1 MKVSVRCNAL
11 TLDKLRAQENH
22 GKRLDRSSQRR
33 RIRESAPVVGGGLDL
48 EDRLAAHTDGTKQNK
63 AARNVALHFI
73 IKYPPEVLGDDAPT
87 PFQGLNKR
95 QRQRVMASQAARFI
109 QETHG
114 GQAVFAVRV
123 DTDEAGEWVVDV
135 FACPKY
141 EKATKKGAAVWTSL
155 TKFGKDL
162 ARKHQDEIRRRSPQH
177 EGPEAITS
185 PRAIGM
191 SLQSEFA
198 DYFERVNGVRPT
210 AKVEKDRPA
219 PDRLEVEVW
228 RLQQIQADA
237 IEAEAEARK
246 AAEQRDQ
253 AEAEAAAI
261 AAQTKAERA
270 AFKKQA
276 REWVNREK
284 TALASKHEAADADR
298 AAAAA
303 DLMTA
308 RTVLDRL
315 KDTYAAVRASLPRIR
330 QILTW
335 DLATEDERRRA
346 KADRRQVVKI
356 APALRGAITDAQQQA
371 ARLSVPAQKPGQ
383 EPSTPAPDRSDD
395 FGL

>member
-11 TLDKLRAQENH
+11 TLDKLRAQEDH

-33 RIRESAPVVGGGLDL
+33 RIRESAPIVGGGLDL
-48 EDRLAAHTDGTKQNK
+48 VDRLAAHTQGTKQNK

-73 IKYPPEVLGDDAPT
+73 IKYPPEILGDDAPT
-87 PFQGLNKR
+87 PFQGLDKR

-123 DTDEAGEWVVDV
+123 DTDESGEWVVDV

-141 EKATKKGAAVWTSL
+141 EKETKKGATVWTSL

-162 ARKHQDEIRRRSPQH
+162 ARKHQNEIRRRSPQH

-210 AKVEKDRPA
+210 AKVEKDSPA
-219 PDRLEVEVW
+219 PDRIEVEAW

-261 AAQTKAERA
+261 AAQTKTERA

-276 REWVNREK
+276 REWVDREK
-284 TALASKHEAADADR
+284 TALASKHQAADADR

-335 DLATEDERRRA
+335 DLATEDEKRRA
-346 KADRRQVVKI
+346 KMDRGQVVKI
-356 APALRGAITDAQQQA
+356 APALRGAIAHAEQQA
-371 ARLSVPAQKPGQ
+371 ARLSAPAQQPRQ
-383 EPSTPAPDRSDD
+383 EPAPAPVDRSDD
-395 FGL
+395 LGM

>member
-1 MKVSVRCNAL
+1 MKISVRCNAL
-11 TLDKLRAQENH
+11 TIEKLKAQEDH

-33 RIRESAPVVGGGLDL
+33 RIRDSAPIVGGGLDL
-48 EDRLAAHTDGTKQNK
+48 VDRLTAHTEGTKQNK
-63 AARNVALHFI
+63 GARNVALHFI
-73 IKYPPEVLGDDAPT
+73 VKYPPEVLGDDAPT
-87 PFQGLNKR
+87 PFRGLSKR
-95 QRQRVMASQAARFI
+95 DRQKEMARQASRFI

-141 EKATKKGAAVWTSL
+141 EKATKKGATVWTSL

-219 PDRLEVEVW
+219 PDRLEVEAW
-228 RLQQIQADA
+228 RLRQMQADA
-237 IEAEAEARK
+237 VEA
-246 AAEQRDQ
+246 Q
-253 AEAEAAAI
+253 AEAEAAAQERDR
-261 AAQTKAERA
+261 AEAQAESVRAQTKAEKE
-270 AFKKQA
+270 AFRKQA
-276 REWVNREK
+276 REWVEREK
-284 TALASKHEAADADR
+284 VVIASKHQAAAADR

-303 DLMTA
+303 DMMTA

-315 KDTYAAVRASLPRIR
+315 KETYQAVRQSIPRIR

-346 KADRRQVVKI
+346 KMDRRQVVKVSPI
-356 APALRGAITDAQQQA
+356 LRNAIRDAESQAGRVSVPVQQA
-371 ARLSVPAQKPGQ
+371 GPETA
-383 EPSTPAPDRSDD
+383 DRSDD
-395 FGL
+395 FSM

>member
-1 MKVSVRCNAL
+1 MKISVRCNAL
-11 TLDKLRAQENH
+11 TLEKLRAQEDH

-33 RIRESAPVVGGGLDL
+33 RIRDSAPIVGGGLDL
-48 EDRLAAHTDGTKQNK
+48 VDRLTAHTDGTKQNK

-73 IKYPPEVLGDDAPT
+73 VKYPPEILGDGAPA
-87 PFQGLNKR
+87 PFQGLSKR
-95 QRQRVMASQAARFI
+95 DRQKEMARQASRFI

-123 DTDEAGEWVVDV
+123 DTDEAGEVVVDV

-141 EKATKKGAAVWTSL
+141 VKTTKKAETTWTSL

-162 ARKHQDEIRRRSPQH
+162 ARKHQDEVRRRSPEH
-177 EGPEAITS
+177 EGPDAITS

-237 IEAEAEARK
+237 IEADAEARK

-261 AAQTKAERA
+261 VAQTKAERA

-335 DLATEDERRRA
+335 DLATEDETRRA
-346 KADRRQVVKI
+346 KADRKQVVKI
-356 APALRGAITDAQQQA
+356 SPILRNAIRDAEGQAGRRSVPVQQA
-371 ARLSVPAQKPGQ
+371 GP
-383 EPSTPAPDRSDD
+383 ETPDRSDD
-395 FGL
+395 FSM